1 MTTTVHPAG
10 TIDLTTDAEAASRSR
25 RRRLAPLALVP
36 ALWIPLALAHP
47 VGEAGEGY
55 ESIRD
60 QVGLWVGIHMLQ
72 PFLALGLA
80 VGLWQLVRN
89 SSLPSARVARI
100 ALPIWLVAF
109 TAFDSVAGIA
119 SGLVVHHAN
128 GLAGA
133 DQQAVGDTVDYLAV
147 NPVAGDF
154 SVIWLISNLALL
166 IGVVAVALTL
176 RTSGAGRAMWISA
189 MVGVLLSMHWGPAAA
204 IGLAGLAH
212 ALHKARRT
220 GLAT

>member
-1 MTTTVHPAG
+1 M
-10 TIDLTTDAEAASRSR
+10 
-25 RRRLAPLALVP
+25 
-36 ALWIPLALAHP
+36 AHP

-128 GLAGA
+128 GSPAPTSRPSA
-133 DQQAVGDTVDYLAV
+133 TPSTTWPSTPS
-147 NPVAGDF
+147 PV
-154 SVIWLISNLALL
+154 
-166 IGVVAVALTL
+166 
-176 RTSGAGRAMWISA
+176 TS
-189 MVGVLLSMHWGPAAA
+189 L
-204 IGLAGLAH
+204 
-212 ALHKARRT
+212 
-220 GLAT
+220 